1 MSSHADTKHSE
12 AQHGDQQHG
21 HAEHGAGHHRNYV
34 KIWAILLVLLLISI
48 FGPFL
53 EIRVITLLTA
63 FGVAVVKAYMVA
75 KNFMHLD
82 IENRIV
88 KWALAVAVVFM
99 VMLFA
104 GVSPDVMHDD
114 GHRWKKDEG
123 FHPVE
128 AVGHVD
134 GHGADAHGAEEHGGS
149 EAGGAHDGAGAP
161 AASAGADSTG
171 DHATS
176 GSTSDGH

>member
-1 MSSHADTKHSE
+1 MSSHADTKHSG
-12 AQHGDQQHG
+12 AQHGDKQGG

-82 IENRIV
+82 IEHRIV

-99 VMLFA
+99 AMLFA
-104 GVSPDVMHDD
+104 GVSPDVMKDD
-114 GHRWKKDEG
+114 GSGWKKDAG

-128 AVGHVD
+128 AVGHEA
-134 GHGADAHGAEEHGGS
+134 GHGAEAHDADTHGADTHGAKS
-149 EAGGAHDGAGAP
+149 HGAGA
-161 AASAGADSTG
+161 ATD
-171 DHATS
+171 TS
-176 GSTSDGH
+176 GAGGHAPEGSSSDGH